1 MDDALKKV
9 RESAVGVAVT
19 TRRLPDSEHGFLVRR
34 TGGWQEAEKLCDTL
48 LAITELEKLPDLRFA

>member
-9 RESAVGVAVT
+9 RESAVGVTVT

-34 TGGWQEAEKLCDTL
+34 TGGWQEAEKLIFRAVRQLC
-48 LAITELEKLPDLRFA
+48 EEKE